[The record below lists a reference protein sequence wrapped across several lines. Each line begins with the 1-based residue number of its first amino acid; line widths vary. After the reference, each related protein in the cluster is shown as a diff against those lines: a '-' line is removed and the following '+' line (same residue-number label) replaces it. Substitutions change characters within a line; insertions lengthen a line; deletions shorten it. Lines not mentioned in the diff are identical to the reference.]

1 MSIKDVALGI
11 GTFILILLL
20 AVVSNAALEIYLLR
34 GDVQTAQGTGGA
46 ACVDGKGWVNWPWPN
61 VPTLSPPC
69 PTAAPKPVE
78 TKAEPAET
86 KK

>member
-1 MSIKDVALGI
+1 MTIVKQLALAV
-11 GTFILILLL
+11 TTCVVILVL

-34 GDVQTAQGTGGA
+34 RDAQATAQTGS
-46 ACVDGKGWVNWPWPN
+46 ACVDAKGSWVNWPWPN

-69 PTAAPKPVE
+69 PATTP
-78 TKAEPAET
+78 EPSE